1 MAVGC
6 LVEINGER
14 LIVLNPY
21 PACEFVQQ
29 QTSYRKAFNHLK
41 HLKHFKM
48 KTKSKKSKSSDGM
61 ITVPVV
67 NPHAAGIDIGS
78 KSHFVC
84 VAQDNVKEFD
94 VFTADLHEIAR
105 HLQEHMVKTVA
116 LESTGFYWRPLFVLL
131 QDYGFEVTLV
141 NARHLKNVK
150 GHKTDVIDCKWLQ
163 FLHSI
168 GLLSDS
174 FQPDVF
180 THQLR
185 TYTRHRKS
193 LIEDA
198 SKYITK
204 MNKTLVLMNIQ
215 LKAVLR
221 DIAGESGM
229 RVIKAILD
237 GERDAKKLE
246 QLVSLRCESERK
258 NIEKALIGDWRDEYL
273 FELRDCY
280 DLYNYYWQ
288 KIRNIDK
295 EIERLLEMNS
305 KQTQHEVS
313 KKDYKSSSQKRN
325 QKNAPNFD
333 VGSYAYEMTNGVDL
347 LDINGVGINTVLTMM
362 SETGFDLASKFKT
375 AKHFVS
381 WLGFAPNRKITGGKV
396 LSSKTR
402 KKTNPLA
409 KIIRDAANSAGNSK
423 SRLGD
428 FFRRLAFRKGRIV
441 AIIATAR
448 KIGVIIYNMLKNKQP
463 FSYEYS
469 ENDTQRIKKVKIK
482 NIIKTVQN
490 YNISKND
497 FEFALV

>member
-1 MAVGC
+1 
-6 LVEINGER
+6 
-14 LIVLNPY
+14 
-21 PACEFVQQ
+21 
-29 QTSYRKAFNHLK
+29 
-41 HLKHFKM
+41 M
-48 KTKSKKSKSSDGM
+48 KTKSKKSKSSDAM
-61 ITVPVV
+61 ITMPVV
-67 NPHAAGIDIGS
+67 NPHAAGIDMGS

-84 VAQDNVKEFD
+84 VAQDNVKEFN
-94 VFTADLHEIAR
+94 VFTTDLHEIAR
-105 HLQEHMVKTVA
+105 HLQRHGVKRVA
-116 LESTGFYWRPLFVLL
+116 IESTGFYWRPLFVLL

-150 GHKTDVIDCKWLQ
+150 GHKTDVVDSKWLQ

-215 LKAVLR
+215 LKVVLR
-221 DIAGESGM
+221 DIAGKSGM

-237 GERDAKKLE
+237 GERDAKTLE
-246 QLVSLRCESERK
+246 GLVSFRCESERK
-258 NIEKALIGDWRDEYL
+258 DIEKALTGDWRKEYL

-295 EIERLLEMNS
+295 EIENLLEMNS

-313 KKDYKSSSQKRN
+313 KNAYEPDNRKHSK
-325 QKNAPNFD
+325 KNDPEFD
-333 VGSYAYEMTNGVDL
+333 VASYAYEMTNGVDL
-347 LDINGVGINTVLTMM
+347 LKINGVGISTVLTMM
-362 SETGFDLASKFKT
+362 SETGFDLVSKFKT

-381 WLGFAPNRKITGGKV
+381 WLGFAPNRKISGGKQ

-409 KIIRDAANSAGNSK
+409 KILQEAANSAGNSK

-428 FFRRLAFRKGRIV
+428 FFRRLAYRKGRMT

-463 FSYEYS
+463 FRYEYS
-469 ENDTQRIKKVKIK
+469 ENDTNRLKKIKIK
-482 NIIKTVQN
+482 NVIKTLQN
-490 YNISKND
+490 HSITKN
-497 FEFALV
+497 ELELALSHTNF